1 MKTTRKSVNVDTN
14 YSVLCIIKNGAFD
27 LGFINDIYVISNA
40 LFFNRWKMDPGA
52 NNRDIFMH
60 APSQWETTLQYN
72 VVSHWLGWVH
82 IQNDPCTVTVS
93 PANTILVNIDG
104 LHIWLVLQL
113 SVGFH
118 KTSLHYTPTGPWLEW
133 YILKKTLKLL
143 ITGPLWQE
151 FAGNPWIPFPFPPLI
166 WVAFH
171 VMASSWHICNR
182 ENCLFLDIEN
192 HWVIRYD

>member
-82 IQNDPCTVTVS
+82 IQIDPCTGTVL

-104 LHIWLVLQL
+104 LHIWPVLQM

-118 KTSLHYTPTGPWLEW
+118 KTSLHYTLTGPWLDW
-133 YILKKTLKLL
+133 YILKENIEAPYYWPFVTGICRERVDSLHIATINVESVPCHDII
-143 ITGPLWQE
+143 ITHL
-151 FAGNPWIPFPFPPLI
+151 
-166 WVAFH
+166 
-171 VMASSWHICNR
+171 
-182 ENCLFLDIEN
+182 
-192 HWVIRYD
+192 